1 MAVNR
6 YIGKY
11 PVIGI
16 RPIIDARL
24 GPLQVR
30 QSLEKQT
37 MGMAKAA
44 ADLIS
49 SNLQYTNGEPVKVV
63 ISNTTI
69 GRGAEA
75 AKCAAQFKDEGVDI
89 TLSVLVLRRRN
100 HGYGSAYY

>member
-37 MGMAKAA
+37 MGMQQQ
-44 ADLIS
+44 S
-49 SNLQYTNGEPVKVV
+49 
-63 ISNTTI
+63 
-69 GRGAEA
+69 
-75 AKCAAQFKDEGVDI
+75 
-89 TLSVLVLRRRN
+89 LSVLICSTQTVSR
-100 HGYGSAYY
+100 